1 MQRGFIKQLDNF
13 RDVLPIIISKTNFIV
28 ANVKPATIHVKRL
41 NLKNSSVHIVRMIVY
56 KKERLSTNAIL
67 R

>member
-13 RDVLPIIISKTNFIV
+13 RDVLPIVISKTNFIV
-28 ANVKPATIHVKRL
+28 ANIKPATIHVKRL
-41 NLKNSSVHIVRMIVY
+41 NLKHLSAHVVRMIVY

>member
-13 RDVLPIIISKTNFIV
+13 RDVLPIVISKTNFIV
-28 ANVKPATIHVKRL
+28 ANIKPATIHVKRL
-41 NLKNSSVHIVRMIVY
+41 NLKNLSAHVMRMIVY
-56 KKERLSTNAIL
+56 KKERLRANAIL

>member
-13 RDVLPIIISKTNFIV
+13 RDVLPIVISKTNFIV
-28 ANVKPATIHVKRL
+28 ANIKPATIHVKRL
-41 NLKNSSVHIVRMIVY
+41 NLKNLSAHVMRMIVY